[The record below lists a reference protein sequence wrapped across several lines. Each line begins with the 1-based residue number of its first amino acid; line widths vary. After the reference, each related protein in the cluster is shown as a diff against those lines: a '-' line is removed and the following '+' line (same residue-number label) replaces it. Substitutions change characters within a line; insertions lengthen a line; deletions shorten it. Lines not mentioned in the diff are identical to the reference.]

1 MWSKWLSYRKSF
13 SQNCCLH
20 IRYGSRKE
28 KQNLFYILCYL
39 LEIILKFWRFEEQQI
54 LLPNLAVCVL
64 SQSVVLRELVNK
76 FAKMEKNVERNEK
89 PRKKPHAGIDLPIN
103 LTYFLGYVGIN
114 LGFLQL
120 VMYH

>member
-13 SQNCCLH
+13 SQNCYLH

-64 SQSVVLRELVNK
+64 SQSVVLMEPVNK

-89 PRKKPHAGIDLPIN
+89 PKKPHAGIDLPMN
-103 LTYFLGYVGIN
+103 LTNFLEYVGIN